1 MERGI
6 RSAPTGADIF
16 VEQGSLVI
24 VPSQHVPCGPS
35 LGPTFT
41 VLAILVTLWCPGSWL
56 AAWVKVCGLSFKR
69 LERRKYT
76 LVNTF
81 KYHLAMLTVI
91 AIMLK
96 TNNSTCWQVY
106 GIMEIHTLL
115 AGE

>member
-16 VEQGSLVI
+16 VEQGSLAI
-24 VPSQHVPCGPS
+24 VSAQHVPCGPS
-35 LGPTFT
+35 LGPIFI

-56 AAWVKVCGLSFKR
+56 AAKVCGSSFER

-81 KYHLAMLTVI
+81 RYHLAIII